1 MKISRKIA
9 VRAIL
14 LTSALTLSALAA
26 SRPAFAAC
34 TNGATRFVYDG
45 CCISHTRYKGQ
56 SCIKGVWTDN
66 GAIMC
71 SGVCML

>member
-1 MKISRKIA
+1 MKLSRKIL
-9 VRAIL
+9 VRGVFL
-14 LTSALTLSALAA
+14 LLALVLSALTTL
-26 SRPAFAAC
+26 PVFAAC
-34 TNGATRFVYDG
+34 TNGSNRWVYDG

-66 GAIMC
+66 GAVMC